1 MVKVITFYS
10 GFESRLNLPNQPN
23 IAQANKNK
31 QKGPFLKWCIMVF
44 TELIKVLVVAVF
56 FKKKVNNNA
65 RLQLLP
71 IKNKLEYFAKSGHTA
86 ANQESVWPD
95 LAKFR
100 HFGEEKLYF
109 WKFM

>member
-1 MVKVITFYS
+1 MMHYQ
-10 GFESRLNLPNQPN
+10 L
-23 IAQANKNK
+23 
-31 QKGPFLKWCIMVF
+31 VF

-86 ANQESVWPD
+86 AN
-95 LAKFR
+95 
-100 HFGEEKLYF
+100 
-109 WKFM
+109 

>member
-1 MVKVITFYS
+1 MMHYGVYRI
-10 GFESRLNLPNQPN
+10 
-23 IAQANKNK
+23 NKSF
-31 QKGPFLKWCIMVF
+31 GCCR
-44 TELIKVLVVAVF
+44 F